1 MSNNNPLSKTFIS
14 IGFGNIINADK
25 VVTVM
30 ALPGSAAVK
39 VLAAAKEKNTAIDA
53 TAGRKTRTIL
63 IMDNGFVVMSG
74 INSGTILDRL
84 NGKEDKDE

>member
-25 VVTVM
+25 VVT
-30 ALPGSAAVK
+30 
-39 VLAAAKEKNTAIDA
+39 AAKEKNTAIDA